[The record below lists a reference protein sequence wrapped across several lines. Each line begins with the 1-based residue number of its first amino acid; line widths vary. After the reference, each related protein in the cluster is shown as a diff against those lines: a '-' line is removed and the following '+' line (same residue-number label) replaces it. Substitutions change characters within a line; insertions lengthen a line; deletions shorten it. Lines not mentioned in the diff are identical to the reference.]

1 MLATVETEDVVSFA
15 VHGFLA
21 PAHGFSVLCGR
32 IFLLAHLRHS
42 TAAVPS
48 IRRVI
53 GFPERVA
60 HGKCHPIEGSVFRA
74 HLVILGRAV
83 LQVVPVAI
91 LAELFPLRRHGGRS
105 LYEVVF
111 GVQIVGIV
119 GVVDLLDVIQKAF
132 ERLFVAIL
140 IEHGRESLVELV
152 ERLDARE
159 DVVGAGKPFA
169 HLVAHLY
176 LLEASIKDARMGGD
190 HC

>member
-1 MLATVETEDVVSFA
+1 MF
-15 VHGFLA
+15 
-21 PAHGFSVLCGR
+21 PAISGKYGR
-32 IFLLAHLRHS
+32 IRKE
-42 TAAVPS
+42 TVPS
-48 IRRVI
+48 IRWVI

-60 HGKCHPIEGSVFRA
+60 HRERHTIEGSVFRA

-83 LQVVPVAI
+83 LQVVSVAI
-91 LAELFPLRRHGGRS
+91 LAELFPLGRHGGRS

-119 GVVDLLDVIQKAF
+119 GVVDLPDIVQEAF
-132 ERLFVAIL
+132 ERLFIAIL

-159 DVVGAGKPFA
+159 DVVGAGKPLA

-176 LLEASIKDARMGGD
+176 LLKTVVEDTRMGGD
-190 HC
+190 EGG

>member
-1 MLATVETEDVVSFA
+1 MF
-15 VHGFLA
+15 
-21 PAHGFSVLCGR
+21 PAISGKYGR
-32 IFLLAHLRHS
+32 IRKE
-42 TAAVPS
+42 TVPS

-60 HGKCHPIEGSVFRA
+60 HRECHPIEGSVFRA
-74 HLVILGRAV
+74 YLVILGRAV
-83 LQVVPVAI
+83 LQVVSVAV

-119 GVVDLLDVIQKAF
+119 GVVDFLDVVQEAF
-132 ERLFVAIL
+132 ERLFIAIL

-159 DVVGAGKPFA
+159 DVVGTGKPLA

-176 LLEASIKDARMGGD
+176 LLEAAIKDACMGSNEGG
-190 HC
+190 

>member
-1 MLATVETEDVVSFA
+1 MF
-15 VHGFLA
+15 
-21 PAHGFSVLCGR
+21 PAISGKYGR
-32 IFLLAHLRHS
+32 IRKE
-42 TAAVPS
+42 TVPS

-60 HGKCHPIEGSVFRA
+60 HGECHPIEGSVFRA

-83 LQVVPVAI
+83 LQVVSVAI
-91 LAELFPLRRHGGRS
+91 LAELFPLGRHGGRS

-119 GVVDLLDVIQKAF
+119 GVVDLPDIVQEAF
-132 ERLFVAIL
+132 ERLFIAIL

-159 DVVGAGKPFA
+159 DVVGAGKTLA

-176 LLEASIKDARMGGD
+176 LLEAAIKDARMGGNEGG
-190 HC
+190 

>member
-1 MLATVETEDVVSFA
+1 MF
-15 VHGFLA
+15 
-21 PAHGFSVLCGR
+21 PAISGKYGR
-32 IFLLAHLRHS
+32 IRKE
-42 TAAVPS
+42 TVPS
-48 IRRVI
+48 IRWVI

-60 HGKCHPIEGSVFRA
+60 HRERHTIEGSVFRA

-83 LQVVPVAI
+83 LQVVSVAI
-91 LAELFPLRRHGGRS
+91 LAELFPLGRHGGRS

-119 GVVDLLDVIQKAF
+119 GVVDLPDIIQEAF
-132 ERLFVAIL
+132 ERLFIAIL

-159 DVVGAGKPFA
+159 DVVGAGKTLA

-176 LLEASIKDARMGGD
+176 LLEASIEDARMGGNEGG
-190 HC
+190 

>member
-1 MLATVETEDVVSFA
+1 M
-15 VHGFLA
+15 
-21 PAHGFSVLCGR
+21 
-32 IFLLAHLRHS
+32 
-42 TAAVPS
+42 
-48 IRRVI
+48 
-53 GFPERVA
+53 
-60 HGKCHPIEGSVFRA
+60 FRA

-111 GVQIVGIV
+111 SVQIVGIV